1 MKSEQRHRL
10 ETNTLAT
17 ELNVWG
23 EKLRPYTSAILFGV
37 AAVLGLYAALSMWN
51 ARSQSRQRAAWD
63 DYELALLNSDMD
75 YRNVYR
81 VANNEDLAGTR
92 MQDWAYLA
100 WADRQLLLAAQN
112 YLLDRDASKTRLT
125 EIKAVYDTYSTQALE
140 PEVRNRALFGLA
152 RVNEIDNDLDA
163 ARTHYAQVE
172 GALAALA
179 EARLKELE
187 TRGKDIEEVNS
198 WLATADLP
206 RPATPQGGGTPGVRP
221 DFDVMPP
228 ETGTGTDPFNPGDMF
243 DVLGGAGGTEAGGR
257 YGETEG
263 TASGADATATGSDAE
278 TPAEGSAAER
288 ATDAPET
295 DEAAT
300 ESDAGD
306 ADAASSTESAES
318 ASSAIESTPAEEAAA
333 DATPD
338 SAATDDTEPRDQP

>member
-1 MKSEQRHRL
+1 MKSEERHRL

-17 ELNVWG
+17 ELNIWG
-23 EKLRPYTSAILFGV
+23 EKLRPYSSAILFAI
-37 AAVLGLYAALSMWN
+37 AAVLGMYAALSLWN
-51 ARSQSRQRAAWD
+51 ARSATRQQQAWD

-112 YLLDRDASKTRLT
+112 YLLDRDAAKTRLT

-152 RVNEIDNDLDA
+152 RVNEIENDLDA
-163 ARTHYAQVE
+163 ARKNYAQVE
-172 GALAALA
+172 GALSAVA

-187 TRGKDIEEVNS
+187 TRGKEIEEVNS

-206 RPATPQGGGTPGVRP
+206 RPVAPQGGGTPGVRP

-228 ETGTGTDPFNPGDMF
+228 ATGTGTDPFNPGDMF
-243 DVLGGAGGTEAGGR
+243 DVLGGAGGTDAGPR
-257 YGETEG
+257 YGEPE
-263 TASGADATATGSDAE
+263 ATAPASDAEAAGSDAE
-278 TPAEGSAAER
+278 APAADEDSTAEPVAEAETSAGADDAAGSTEEAQPAEPASDSPPAA
-288 ATDAPET
+288 
-295 DEAAT
+295 
-300 ESDAGD
+300 
-306 ADAASSTESAES
+306 ADAASDA
-318 ASSAIESTPAEEAAA
+318 APADVEPA
-333 DATPD
+333 DEP
-338 SAATDDTEPRDQP
+338 EPRDQP